1 MDFSQLGLNLGVVAG
16 IVGITQAIKKL
27 VIRKKIEP
35 RAVILIPLA
44 LGAIAAIFLTVP
56 WEWQG
61 YGEKA
66 ISYAGVSCLV
76 YMLGKGYIGGK
87 K

>member
-16 IVGITQAIKKL
+16 IVGITQAIKRI
-27 VIRKKIEP
+27 VIKKRIEP
-35 RAVILIPLA
+35 RAVLLIPLA
-44 LGAIAAIFLTVP
+44 LGAIGAAFLTIP
-56 WEWQG
+56 WDWQA